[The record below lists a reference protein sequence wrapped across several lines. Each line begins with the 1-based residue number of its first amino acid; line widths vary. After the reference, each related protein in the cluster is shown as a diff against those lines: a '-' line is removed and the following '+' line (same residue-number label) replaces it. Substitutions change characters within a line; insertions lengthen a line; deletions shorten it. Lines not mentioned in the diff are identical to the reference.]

1 MSIIDNKY
9 KHCNNIIKFF
19 NNVYDNY
26 KSKKIK
32 HNIKNCITKIQSYSV
47 DKIKIKFPN
56 KESFNIDIDKDDNIY
71 LPLSFIIS
79 NLNEEQ
85 FTQKIYND
93 YAFKSL
99 QLILS
104 IFETYNHFHKI
115 KKSKKLLDNIK
126 IFDKIDTIMEIG
138 IYKFSLP
145 NKLQLTYNIKG
156 LNLGIL
162 TIKKLYKIKKNKNL
176 KKML

>member
-1 MSIIDNKY
+1 MSVKDTKY

-19 NNVYDNY
+19 NNIYDNY
-26 KSKKIK
+26 KSKKNK
-32 HNIKNCITKIQSYSV
+32 HNIKNCITKIHSYSV
-47 DKIKIKFPN
+47 DTIKIKFPN
-56 KESFNIDIDKDDNIY
+56 KPSFNIDIDKDDNIY

-93 YAFKSL
+93 YAFKAL

-104 IFETYNHFHKI
+104 IFETYDDFHKI

-126 IFDKIDTIMEIG
+126 VFDKIDNIMEIG

-145 NKLQLTYNIKG
+145 NKLQLTFDIKG
-156 LNLGIL
+156 LHLGLL

-176 KKML
+176 KKIL